1 MRKKSASRSS
11 TGAQASS
18 LASALLSAKRTVALQ
33 LFQHVL
39 AERIQTRL
47 RRRHLR
53 TIWIFSQDLA
63 PRPAF
68 IMKLFLSAI
77 ESEDDALPVIAIE
90 AAVIQVVTKLRRAA
104 GRQFTSFKSSFC
116 FPRQLCRGH
125 FSGVSINQ

>member
-33 LFQHVL
+33 LFQHAF
-39 AERIQTRL
+39 AERIQTRT
-47 RRRHLR
+47 RSRYFR
-53 TIWIFSQDLA
+53 TVRIFSHDFA
-63 PRPAF
+63 PGPTF
-68 IMKLFLSAI
+68 VMKLFSGPI

-116 FPRQLCRGH
+116 FPRQLCRGL
-125 FSGVSINQ
+125 FSGVA